1 MKTKLIVLSCI
12 ILTLSIVKVNAQ
24 SFHVGVEGGTN
35 ITKIS
40 GESFNQEFEFCYS
53 IGAYGEID
61 FSKTLGIQPELLWS
75 QVKGTTTNNFNLI
88 YQGVS
93 GQNVTFNYLTIPVLL
108 AYRPI
113 PLVTFLIG
121 PQFGVLL
128 NYNATL
134 FANSVDAFKNGTIS
148 GVAGG
153 QVNLGRFKL
162 GARYFVQINNFNNLN
177 ELGNPDQW
185 RGQGF
190 QLYAAFRII

>member
-1 MKTKLIVLSCI
+1 MKTTLVVVFFALLS
-12 ILTLSIVKVNAQ
+12 LSVGSLKAQ
-24 SFHVGVEGGTN
+24 GFHLGVEAGTN

-40 GESFNQEFEFCYS
+40 GESFSQQFEFCYS
-53 IGAYGEID
+53 LGAFGEID
-61 FSKTLGIQPELLWS
+61 FSKKLGLQPELLWS
-75 QVKGTTTNNFNLI
+75 QTKGTTTDNFNLI
-88 YQGVS
+88 YEGIS

-113 PLVTFLIG
+113 PIITFLIG
-121 PQFGVLL
+121 PQFGILL

-134 FANSVDAFKNGTIS
+134 FANSVDAFKNGQIS
-148 GVAGG
+148 GVAGA
-153 QVNLGRFKL
+153 QVNLGRFRL
-162 GARYFVQINNFNNLN
+162 GARYFVQINNFNNLP